1 MRKLLL
7 IIFFSS
13 TVLAQDDILS
23 LSLNEAVEFGIENN
37 RNLRNAEREIQMA
50 FKERWKT
57 IAIGLPNVSLELNY
71 LNNLELQTSLIPAEF
86 FGGNKGDF
94 SEIQFGTEQSAI
106 GSVRME
112 QLLFDG
118 SWLVGLEYS
127 QIYLS
132 GSENFYEKTFLQV
145 RESIVKLY
153 SLVVTLNEGIA
164 LLEDNLEN
172 FKKDLFEVTELY
184 ENGFEEIENVEQIK
198 ITLAQAELSLLQTKK
213 TQENQLNL
221 LKLILG
227 INLEDNLILTTSIND
242 FIAEN
247 IIFSSSIDSFSE
259 DQNIDVKISQNL
271 FDTKRIEY
279 RLEKSKQLP
288 KLSGRIE
295 YRLEKSKQLPKLSGF
310 ISGTYTGYNNEFDF
324 TSKAQN
330 WFGSSVFG
338 VKFELPLTNA
348 NKLNVSSQKAKIAM
362 DQAATNLEEQKEKTR
377 AEVQQKLN
385 DYQLAVQSL
394 SVNEKNMRLS
404 TSIEEKNS
412 IKFFEGLVTSFE
424 LRQAQ
429 LQLLD
434 SQQKYLNSVLEIISV
449 KTELETLYNN

>member
-23 LSLNEAVEFGIENN
+23 LSLNEAVEYGIENN

-164 LLEDNLEN
+164 LLENNLEN

-288 KLSGRIE
+288 KLGE
-295 YRLEKSKQLPKLSGF
+295 GWHLW
-310 ISGTYTGYNNEFDF
+310 
-324 TSKAQN
+324 N
-330 WFGSSVFG
+330 W
-338 VKFELPLTNA
+338 
-348 NKLNVSSQKAKIAM
+348 
-362 DQAATNLEEQKEKTR
+362 R
-377 AEVQQKLN
+377 
-385 DYQLAVQSL
+385 
-394 SVNEKNMRLS
+394 
-404 TSIEEKNS
+404 SI
-412 IKFFEGLVTSFE
+412 FL
-424 LRQAQ
+424 
-429 LQLLD
+429 
-434 SQQKYLNSVLEIISV
+434 
-449 KTELETLYNN
+449 

>member
-1 MRKLLL
+1 MRKLFL

-23 LSLNEAVEFGIENN
+23 LSLNEAVEYGIENN

-164 LLEDNLEN
+164 LLENNLEN

-242 FIAEN
+242 FIADN
-247 IIFSSSIDSFSE
+247 IIFSSSINNFSE

-288 KLSGRIE
+288 KLSG
-295 YRLEKSKQLPKLSGF
+295 F

-324 TSKAQN
+324 TSKEQN

-385 DYQLAVQSL
+385 DYQLAVKSL

-404 TSIEEKNS
+404 MSIEEKNS

>member
-13 TVLAQDDILS
+13 TVLAQDDLLS
-23 LSLNEAVEFGIENN
+23 LSLDEAVEYGIENN

-164 LLEDNLEN
+164 LLENNLEN
-172 FKKDLFEVTELY
+172 FKKDLFEITELY

-247 IIFSSSIDSFSE
+247 IIFSSSINSFSE

-288 KLSGRIE
+288 KLSG
-295 YRLEKSKQLPKLSGF
+295 F

-324 TSKAQN
+324 TSKEQN

-385 DYQLAVQSL
+385 DYQLAVKSL

-404 TSIEEKNS
+404 MSIEEKNS

>member
-13 TVLAQDDILS
+13 TVFAQDDLLS
-23 LSLNEAVEFGIENN
+23 LSLDEAVEYGIENN
-37 RNLRNAEREIQMA
+37 RNLKNAEREIQMA

-132 GSENFYEKTFLQV
+132 GSENFYEKTFLQI
-145 RESIVKLY
+145 RESIIKLY
-153 SLVVTLNEGIA
+153 SLVVTLNEGII
-164 LLEDNLEN
+164 LLENNLEN
-172 FKKDLFEVTELY
+172 FKRDLFEVTKLY
-184 ENGFEEIENVEQIK
+184 ENGFEEVENVEQIK

-213 TQENQLNL
+213 TKENQLNL

-227 INLEDNLILTTSIND
+227 INLEDELMLTTSIDD
-242 FIAEN
+242 FIREN
-247 IIFSSSIDSFSE
+247 IIFSNSIDGFNA
-259 DQNIDVKISQNL
+259 DKNIDVKISQNL

-279 RLEKSKQLP
+279 K
-288 KLSGRIE
+288 
-295 YRLEKSKQLPKLSGF
+295 LEKSKQLPKLSGF
-310 ISGTYTGYNNEFDF
+310 ISGTYIGYNNEFDF
-324 TSKAQN
+324 TSKTQN

-394 SVNEKNMRLS
+394 NVNEKNMRLS

>member
-1 MRKLLL
+1 VDNSNDKKMKKLALVIL
-7 IIFFSS
+7 INSFAF
-13 TVLAQDDILS
+13 AQSEVLS
-23 LSLNEAVEFGIENN
+23 LSLDDAVKYGIENN
-37 RNLRNAEREIQMA
+37 RNLKNAEREIQMA

-86 FGGNKGDF
+86 FGGEKGDF

-118 SWLVGLEYS
+118 SWLVGLDYS
-127 QIYLS
+127 KIYLA

-153 SLVVTLNEGIA
+153 SLVVTLNEGIV
-164 LLEDNLEN
+164 LLENNLEN
-172 FKKDLFEVTELY
+172 FKKDLFEITQLY
-184 ENGFEEIENVEQIK
+184 ENGFEEVENVEQIK

-227 INLEDNLILTTSIND
+227 INLEDDLILTTSIND
-242 FIAEN
+242 FIAKN
-247 IIFSSSIDSFSE
+247 IIFANSIASFST
-259 DQNIDVKISQNL
+259 DKNVDVKISQNL
-271 FDTKRIEY
+271 FDTK
-279 RLEKSKQLP
+279 K
-288 KLSGRIE
+288 IE

-324 TSKAQN
+324 TNKAQN

-362 DQAATNLEEQKEKTR
+362 DQAATNLVEQKEKTL
-377 AEVQQKLN
+377 AKVQQKLN

-404 TSIEEKNS
+404 ISIEEKNS

-434 SQQKYLNSVLEIISV
+434 SQQKYLNSVLDIISV